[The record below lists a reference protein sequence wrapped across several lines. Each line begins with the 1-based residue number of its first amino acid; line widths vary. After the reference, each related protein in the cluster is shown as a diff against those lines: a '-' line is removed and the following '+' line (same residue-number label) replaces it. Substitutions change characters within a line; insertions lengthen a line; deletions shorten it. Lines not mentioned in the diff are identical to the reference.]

1 MPISMEGAYHKM
13 DENKA
18 KQAKDIIANA
28 AKDDQE
34 LKDAIKDAINELE
47 KLERQMAEIA
57 ETLLGSGK
65 VQKENADF
73 VGSEAD
79 NVMMALAREQAKHD
93 PELAALLKEIDES
106 ENQIAGL
113 TDILGSV

>member
-1 MPISMEGAYHKM
+1 MN
-13 DENKA
+13 DNQA

-28 AKDDQE
+28 VKEDQE
-34 LKDAIKDAINELE
+34 LKDALNDTINELE

-57 ETLLGSGK
+57 ETLLGNGQ
-65 VQKENADF
+65 VRKENADF

-79 NVMMALAREQAKHD
+79 NIMMALAREQAKHD
-93 PELAALLKEIDES
+93 PELAALLKELDES

>member
-1 MPISMEGAYHKM
+1 MNAK
-13 DENKA
+13 NA

-28 AKDDQE
+28 VKEDQE
-34 LKDAIKDAINELE
+34 LKDAFNDAINELE
-47 KLERQMAEIA
+47 NLERKMAEMA
-57 ETLLGSGK
+57 ETLLGNGQ
-65 VQKENADF
+65 VRKENADF

-79 NVMMALAREQAKHD
+79 NLMMALAREQAKHD